1 MRVITE
7 TSFADAVRALLR
19 RPLLDRSSPAWSAI
33 VTNRTALIEYF
44 EENCGWT
51 LHVDTRLG
59 LARLHKRCAPDATR
73 PLNRIGDKQNNPMR
87 RDGYAVLML
96 TAAELVTR
104 PVTTIGSLADNLAAA
119 SLTDP
124 TLPAFDTGIAA
135 HRRQLVDAIAWF
147 VSQDLLEVTA
157 GSLDDYQDR
166 SGDAVLVADPT
177 RFGRL
182 LSSATPP
189 SRLQADDD
197 WIAEL
202 AHEPRYD
209 AVTEGRADAE
219 AENRYARHTIGRRLL
234 DDPALLTDDL
244 DEIQARYLTQGGGF
258 AALRRAV
265 GRAGLDLEANSD
277 CMVAV
282 DETTESTDR
291 TFGRRAD
298 TVTQVAV
305 AIVDLLCPNR
315 VGTTAAIAD
324 VTEVVAMLLADD
336 MAWAVA
342 YQNEGG
348 AQRLTDRALHLLAGF
363 CLVQFDD
370 NNNPIDVTAT
380 PVAGRFVT
388 TVNDCR
394 HDTALT
400 NRETEL

>member
-1 MRVITE
+1 MSVITD
-7 TSFADAVRALLR
+7 TSFADAVRAFLR

-73 PLNRIGDKQNNPMR
+73 PLNRVGDKPNNPMR
-87 RDGYAVLML
+87 PDGYAVLML

-124 TLPAFDTGIAA
+124 TLPPFDTGVAT

-147 VSQDLLEVTA
+147 VSHNLLEVTA
-157 GSLDDYQDR
+157 GNLDDYQER

-189 SRLQADDD
+189 SRLQAGDD
-197 WIAEL
+197 WIAAL

-209 AVTEGRADAE
+209 SVAEGRADAE

-234 DDPALLTDDL
+234 DNPALLTADL

-277 CMVAV
+277 CVVAV

-291 TFGRRAD
+291 TFGRSAD

-305 AIVDLLCPNR
+305 AIIDLLCPNR
-315 VGTTAAIAD
+315 DGTTAPIED
-324 VTEVVAMLLADD
+324 VVDLVAMLLAEDTG
-336 MAWAVA
+336 WAVA
-342 YQNEGG
+342 YQNDGG
-348 AQRLTDRALHLLAGF
+348 AQRLTDSALQLLAGF
-363 CLVQFDD
+363 GLARFDDD
-370 NNNPIDVTAT
+370 NNPTGVTAT
-380 PVAGRFVT
+380 PAAGRFVT

-394 HDTALT
+394 HDTAPT
-400 NRETEL
+400 NEENEL